1 MKLHLLFERSS
12 TCTLSVRG
20 HSLRILSCV
29 HDNEHIIST
38 PVICTL
44 SVRRHS
50 LCILSCVYEDYQ
62 KS

>member
-1 MKLHLLFERSS
+1 MMLHLLFEHS
-12 TCTLSVRG
+12 TPRTLSVHG
-20 HSLRILSCV
+20 HSLRVLPSV
-29 HDNEHIIST
+29 HDNEQIIST

-44 SVRRHS
+44 SVCGHS